1 MENIK
6 AIVQLLRDVKNKRP
20 LVHHL
25 TNYVTVNDCANIVL
39 ALGGSPVMADD
50 AGEVEEMVGIASA
63 LVINIGTLNSRTIEA
78 MLLAGKKANQLG
90 IPVVLDPV
98 GAGATALRTNTAG
111 RLIQEIELA
120 VLRGNMSEIK
130 MIAGIDSRTRGVDS
144 ADDSAGGSEIAS
156 KLAKR
161 LGCTV
166 AITGAQDIISDG
178 SRTGLI
184 DNGSQLLAK
193 ISGTGCMVTSLIG
206 CYAGVTSDSYLAA
219 CSGLIT
225 MGLAGKKAA
234 AGLSPNEG
242 IGTYKVKLIDE
253 IDRLTPEDILREGK
267 FESVNWDCE
276 RKQLAI
282 KE

>member
-6 AIVQLLRDVKNKRP
+6 TFAQLLSDVKTKKP

-50 AGEVEEMVGIASA
+50 AGEVEEMVSIASA
-63 LVINIGTLNSRTIEA
+63 LVINIGTLNSRTIET
-78 MLLAGKKANQLG
+78 MLLSGKKANQLG

-98 GAGATALRTNTAG
+98 GAGATALRSNTAA
-111 RLIQEIELA
+111 RLIQEVKLA

-130 MIAGIDSRTRGVDS
+130 VIAGIDARTRGVDS
-144 ADDSAGGSEIAS
+144 VDGGAGGVEVALS
-156 KLAKR
+156 LAKR

-184 DNGSQLLAK
+184 ANGTPLLSK
-193 ISGTGCMVTSLIG
+193 ITGTGCMATSLIG
-206 CYAGVTSDSYLAA
+206 CYAGVTADSYLAA
-219 CSGLIT
+219 CAGLIT
-225 MGLAGKKAA
+225 MGLAGEKAA
-234 AGLSPNEG
+234 TGFNQAQG
-242 IGTYKVKLIDE
+242 IGTYKVKLMDGIDQ
-253 IDRLTPEDILREGK
+253 LTSEDMIQGGK
-267 FESVNWDCE
+267 YS
-276 RKQLAI
+276 QI
-282 KE
+282 